1 MHRTSTPS
9 ATSLV
14 TVLKSRLF
22 RQIAFTLVVLI
33 VGIEVVFL
41 SFSVDSKMT
50 ELSELRQELDA
61 DAIRETGKT
70 FNQLH
75 PGILDDADIGK
86 RLDTFVLNI
95 TLMSLLLTFLVVSGT
110 LLVMYFI
117 ALRPLIDLINAIRSS
132 TTAVPLRYTSRLPAN
147 EIGELIEARDTH
159 LDLIVD
165 YESRLQGQVG
175 ELRREIIQ
183 SEKMGLLGELS
194 AGIIHDL
201 NNPLQLLMFSL
212 DNLESEVARPVPNTR
227 VIRDAMKP
235 LNNAT
240 DRIQALVQRMTGFL
254 RKSGEQPAF
263 FDLAES
269 VEHSVELLQ
278 SRLYASGIALNVVI
292 GECPAL
298 HGLRLDIEQA
308 LINLI
313 SNAVDALEGTEA
325 PRIDV
330 QVDEVSPGYLRLVVA
345 DNGPGIPE
353 QIRPEVCKNFF
364 TTKSEN
370 KGTGLGL
377 ANVQRIVEGHNGKIK
392 LDSPPGEGARFSIVL
407 PVNCQWQDVRTA

>member
-1 MHRTSTPS
+1 
-9 ATSLV
+9 
-14 TVLKSRLF
+14 
-22 RQIAFTLVVLI
+22 
-33 VGIEVVFL
+33 
-41 SFSVDSKMT
+41 MT